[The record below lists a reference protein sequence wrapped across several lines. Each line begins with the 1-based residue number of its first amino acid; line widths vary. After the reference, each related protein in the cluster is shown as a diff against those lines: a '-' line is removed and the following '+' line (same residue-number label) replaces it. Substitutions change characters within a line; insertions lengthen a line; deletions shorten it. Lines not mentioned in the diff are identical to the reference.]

1 MATIQVTFPKKVSGI
16 HDRDRYELEQFDFE
30 ADDRQS
36 TWEQSV
42 AAFEEA
48 CRRGHNPRK
57 NIRMHWKDGSPVRT
71 AEGESIDVEIVCPDG
86 RKDATL

>member
-16 HDRDRYELEQFDFE
+16 HERDRYELEQFDFE

-48 CRRGHNPRK
+48 CRRGHDPRK
-57 NIRMHWKDGSPVRT
+57 NIRMHWKDGSPVST
-71 AEGESIDVEIVCPDG
+71 PEGESIDWRSSAPTG
-86 RKDATL
+86 RENATL

>member
-30 ADDRQS
+30 ADGRQS
-36 TWEQSV
+36 MWEQSV

-48 CRRGHNPRK
+48 CRRGHDPRK

-71 AEGESIDVEIVCPDG
+71 TEGESINVEIAFHNG